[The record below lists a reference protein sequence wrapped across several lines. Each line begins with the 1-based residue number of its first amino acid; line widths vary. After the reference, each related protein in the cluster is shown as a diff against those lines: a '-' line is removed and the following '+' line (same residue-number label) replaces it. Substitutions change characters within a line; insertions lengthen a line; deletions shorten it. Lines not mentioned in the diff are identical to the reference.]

1 MKKWITLGLALV
13 LFTGICS
20 AESEMNKLE
29 VEGPVKNLI
38 VWREVGGQVSG
49 EKKVY
54 EFSREGSLEKMQK
67 RLNSVPM
74 ENTSYDHRERPTK
87 ISGMTGDEQM
97 LFIYEEEPQ
106 LFSATKNGKKQLE
119 GKLNEQGKPLVVKIL
134 SEKDQTLL
142 GEQHFEYDGRGN
154 EVVVSFFKTDQAGE
168 LQVGAVT
175 KRVFNEKNQKIS
187 ETITRGSQSFSS
199 EYFYTEKGFLE
210 KVLATNAA
218 GKQVE
223 YQFKYEKLDK
233 QGNWLERSCIKAGT
247 VVFVEKH
254 QLGYY

>member
-13 LFTGICS
+13 LFTGVCS

-38 VWREVGGQVSG
+38 VWREVGGQVNG

-67 RLNSVPM
+67 RLNAVPM

-87 ISGMTGDEQM
+87 ISGMTGDDQM
-97 LFIYEEEPQ
+97 LFVYEEGAQ
-106 LFSATKNGKKQLE
+106 SFSATKNGKRQLE

-142 GEQHFEYDGRGN
+142 GEQHFEYDGR
-154 EVVVSFFKTDQAGE
+154 S
-168 LQVGAVT
+168 
-175 KRVFNEKNQKIS
+175 RI
-187 ETITRGSQSFSS
+187 
-199 EYFYTEKGFLE
+199 
-210 KVLATNAA
+210 
-218 GKQVE
+218 
-223 YQFKYEKLDK
+223 
-233 QGNWLERSCIKAGT
+233 AGT
-247 VVFVEKH
+247 AFHLGWRGGNQIPVWTQSPPLH
-254 QLGYY
+254 QALSIPD